1 MHGAVAT
8 CNESVAMK
16 YEIEIEAYVVGT
28 SVGMKQYVGANTI
41 AVLQKRATALLKQ
54 KIKDLKE
61 LHIKE

>member
-1 MHGAVAT
+1 
-8 CNESVAMK
+8 MK

-28 SVGMKQYVGANTI
+28 SVGMKQYVGASTI